1 MAVSL
6 FFIFHLNS
14 FIEAIDVLKAH
25 GCLRK
30 VHIHRIS
37 QMYMD
42 IKLNVS
48 KIIIAPYVM
57 DVFMTKNIS
66 VNRSG
71 RKKLLD
77 STSFCPW

>member
-48 KIIIAPYVM
+48 KIIIAR
-57 DVFMTKNIS
+57 T
-66 VNRSG
+66 
-71 RKKLLD
+71 
-77 STSFCPW
+77 

>member
-14 FIEAIDVLKAH
+14 FIEAIDVLKAQ
-25 GCLRK
+25 GYLRK

-48 KIIIAPYVM
+48 KIIIAR
-57 DVFMTKNIS
+57 T
-66 VNRSG
+66 
-71 RKKLLD
+71 
-77 STSFCPW
+77 